1 MASQI
6 NPNNIDGTYPIAG
19 QDNNSQGFRDNFT
32 NIKLNFQ
39 YAEDEINALQTNGAV
54 LNGINNFND
63 NLIYAAKLQDLCAT
77 KAIVT
82 TSSGSVSINY
92 SAGHY
97 QTVTTTGSIS
107 LAFTSWP
114 VTGSYGWVRLQ
125 IHITNTAYTVTLPSA
140 VSLGINNLQGYNSST
155 RAITFNATGYYEL
168 EFTTYDGGSTITVH
182 DCTRNAD
189 PVYLPSSE
197 DLDNGAAVSLTTTA
211 SYFSTLTG
219 ETATLANGRE
229 GQIKTLMM
237 NGYLG
242 TMTITVAAAGWNSG
256 ASGTI
261 TFNALGEGCTLQ
273 FINSRWFCIG
283 NNGAAFA

>member
-39 YAEDEINALQTNGAV
+39 YAEDEINTLQTNGAV
-54 LNGINNFND
+54 LNGPNNFND
-63 NLIYAAKLQDLCAT
+63 NLIYAATVQDLSAT

-82 TSSGSVSINY
+82 TTSGSVSINY

-97 QTVTTTGSIS
+97 QTINTTGSIS

-114 VTGSYGWVRLQ
+114 ATGSYGWVRLQ
-125 IHITNTAYTVTLPSA
+125 INITNTAYTVTLPSA
-140 VSLGINNLQGYNSST
+140 VSLGTSNLQGYNSST
-155 RAITFNATGYYEL
+155 RAITFGATGYYEL
-168 EFTTYDGGSTITVH
+168 EFTTSNAGSTITVH
-182 DCTRNAD
+182 DCTRNMD
-189 PVYLPSSE
+189 PIFLPSAQ

-211 SYFSTLTG
+211 SYFATLTG
-219 ETATLANGRE
+219 ETATLADGTE
-229 GQIKTLMM
+229 GQIKTLIMS
-237 NGYLG
+237 GYLG
-242 TMTITVAAAGWNSG
+242 SMVITVASAGWNSG

-273 FINSRWFCIG
+273 FINSNWYCIG